1 MKQYLRETHSDSL
14 RWPLGNISSPRH
26 IFNPYIYLFS
36 TPISKTNQPIYLKSF
51 IALIGKDFL
60 WRLCNTYESFMLRNK
75 YTDTSVQKGEI
86 PGISSYVEHTSA
98 LTHLLNKARTSHKNL
113 TLVWLDLANAYGYIT
128 HQLIQVA
135 MYQYYIPD
143 HLSNLIMNYFNN
155 NHLRFS
161 NSRFTT
167 SSFKKVLSQG
177 CFIFVK
183 LFVMV

>member
-1 MKQYLRETHSDSL
+1 MRTTPKDYLPQNERQWLGIVWWGLGPSSTDNTTLRMKQYLRETHSDSL

-98 LTHLLNKARTSHKNL
+98 LTHLLHKARTSHK
-113 TLVWLDLANAYGYIT
+113 TWHHMAW
-128 HQLIQVA
+128 
-135 MYQYYIPD
+135 P
-143 HLSNLIMNYFNN
+143 S
-155 NHLRFS
+155 
-161 NSRFTT
+161 
-167 SSFKKVLSQG
+167 
-177 CFIFVK
+177 
-183 LFVMV
+183 